1 LYDSLHTV
9 ARITRHVR
17 LKQLETPVA
26 EIISVQMDNFWT
38 GWLNP
43 KNKRPWLLLACIL
56 YTLIGFFLV
65 PLLIKGSI
73 ISFIHDDLEREA
85 TIEKVEFNPY
95 VLSLR
100 VKGFEMRDKDTV
112 RLAAFDELFVN
123 LQTSSLFRWAWTFR
137 EISLSGPH
145 FFFERFDV
153 EDNRLSRI
161 LTDAAEEDPEE
172 TVQGESD
179 GLPRLLIH
187 SLIVKDGNG
196 DLKDNVPPSPVETH
210 LGPINV
216 VVQELNTL
224 PDLYGQQS
232 VTIKLPHGATLSW
245 QGSLSLSPLDSEGEL
260 VLKGS
265 RLDQTIA
272 YLKSMFQLEA
282 ISASLS
288 TRFNYRIRVDN
299 DGRVEFEV
307 DGMEA
312 ELDDLAI
319 SGLPPVTEFLSVPGI
334 TLHGGAIR
342 FPEQSLQFESIRIN
356 EPQLEAWLDEQGEI
370 SLMQLIRN
378 KEGRTSTGPADAA
391 MTPWKISVDELVLE
405 GGRAKLSDRS
415 FTPGASLALND
426 LQLSLSGI
434 SNREGSKFPI
444 DFSGGLD
451 EGGRFGFSGELGYL
465 PQFSLAGTVK
475 TDALSLTPAQPYVK
489 QRAHIVTEHGTL
501 NLEAELSLEDSRQIT
516 LGGSLELNE
525 VEFNDSLENVHL
537 MGLKNLDIDRFDVDL
552 AEHSLHLSRVILE
565 QPFVRIVIK
574 EDRTTNLSGLV
585 VAKDPVTA
593 GNEEITEPFTVIVGG
608 IGVQNGAMDFSDLS
622 LPLPFATHI
631 ANLDGTISTL
641 ATNSTEPAS
650 VRLEGQVD
658 EYGLARID
666 GTMNLF
672 DPMLHTDT
680 TVEFKNLLM
689 SSLSPYSVQF
699 AGHEITQGKLD
710 LDLRYVI
717 EKGQLD
723 GQNDVTL
730 SDLVL
735 GKKVDHPDAASL
747 PLGLAVAL
755 LKDSNGVI
763 DIDLPVAGDI
773 NDPEFRI
780 GGVIWQA
787 FAGLITKVVTAPF
800 RLLGSLIGID
810 SEDLG
815 QFQFL
820 AGRSDLT
827 PPELEKITQLE
838 TALQQ
843 RPELSIEIHGV
854 TDPAIDI
861 PALKFNHLLETVLER
876 LGSEIASEDAKGLML
891 DQEIRGILASI
902 FSQRF
907 PDIPLESLKATHMKP
922 PPDDPEANPVLDEL
936 AYSADLRDRL
946 LASEPV
952 SEQDLAGLATA
963 RAEAVRKAFLVSGQF
978 SEDRVVI
985 VESVEVESED
995 GEWIVMELAVAAE

>member
-1 LYDSLHTV
+1 
-9 ARITRHVR
+9 
-17 LKQLETPVA
+17 
-26 EIISVQMDNFWT
+26 MDNFQA

-43 KNKRPWLLLACIL
+43 KSKRLWLLLACIL

-65 PLLIKGSI
+65 PLLVKDSI
-73 ISFIHDDLEREA
+73 ISFIHDDLGREA

-95 VLSLR
+95 ALSLR

-112 RLAAFDELFVN
+112 RLAAFDEFFVN

-137 EISLSGPH
+137 EINLSGSY
-145 FFFERFDV
+145 FFFERYDV
-153 EDNRLSRI
+153 GDNRLSRI
-161 LTDAAEEDPEE
+161 LTDAAEDDPEE
-172 TVQGESD
+172 TAQAETN

-187 SLIVKDGNG
+187 SLVVKDGNG
-196 DLKDNVPPSPVETH
+196 GLKDNVPPIPFETH

-216 VVQELNTL
+216 VIQELNTL
-224 PDLYGQQS
+224 PDRYGQQS
-232 VTIKLPHGATLSW
+232 VTIELPQGATLSW
-245 QGSLSLSPLDSEGEL
+245 QGSLSLSPLDSKGEL
-260 VLKGS
+260 LLEGS
-265 RLDQTIA
+265 RLDQTAA
-272 YLKSMFQLEA
+272 YLKSMFPLEA

-288 TRFNYRIRVDN
+288 TRFDYHLLVEN
-299 DGRVEFEV
+299 DGRVEFKV

-312 ELDDLAI
+312 ELDNLAI
-319 SGLPPVTEFLSVPGI
+319 AGLSPVTEFLSVPRI

-342 FPEQSLQFESIRIN
+342 FPEQSLQIESIRID
-356 EPQLEAWLDEQGEI
+356 EPQLEAWLDQQGEI
-370 SLMQLIRN
+370 SLTQLIPN
-378 KEGRTSTGPADAA
+378 EGDRMATGPPDAA
-391 MTPWKISVDELVLE
+391 ASPWKISVDELILE

-415 FTPGASLALND
+415 FKPGASLGLTD
-426 LQLSLSGI
+426 LKLSLSEI
-434 SNREGSKFPI
+434 SNREGSKIPI
-444 DFSGGLD
+444 DLSGGLD
-451 EGGRFGFSGELGYL
+451 EGGRFGFNGELGYL

-475 TDALSLTPAQPYVK
+475 TDELSLIPAQPYVG
-489 QRAHIVTEHGTL
+489 RWAHIVIEHGAL
-501 NLEAELSLEDSRQIT
+501 NSETELALENSRKIT
-516 LGGSLELNE
+516 AGGSLELHGL
-525 VEFNDSLENVHL
+525 EFNDSLENQRLV
-537 MGLKNLDIDRFDVDL
+537 GLNKLDIDRFDLDL
-552 AEHSLHLSRVILE
+552 AEHSLRLSRVILE
-565 QPFVRIVIK
+565 QPFGRIVIN

-585 VAKDPVTA
+585 VANDPATVS
-593 GNEEITEPFTVIVGG
+593 NEEITEPFTVIVGG

-672 DPMLHTDT
+672 DPILHTDT
-680 TVEFKNLLM
+680 NVEFKNLLM

-699 AGHEITQGKLD
+699 AGREIAQGKLD
-710 LDLRYVI
+710 LDLRYII
-717 EKGQLD
+717 EKGQLA

-730 SDLVL
+730 SELVL
-735 GKKVDHPDAASL
+735 GEKVDHPDAASL

-763 DIDLPVAGDI
+763 DIDLPVEGDI

-815 QFQFL
+815 QFQYL

-827 PPELEKITQLE
+827 PPELEKIAQLE

-843 RPELSIEIHGV
+843 RPELSIEIQGV

-861 PALKFNHLLETVLER
+861 PALKFIHLRDIVLER
-876 LGSEIASEDAKGLML
+876 TGGESGGEDAENLML
-891 DQEIRGILASI
+891 DEEVRGLFESL
-902 FSQRF
+902 FSERF
-907 PDIPLESLKATHMKP
+907 PDIPLDSLRAAHMNP
-922 PPDDPEANPVLDEL
+922 PPDNPEANPVLDDL

-963 RAEAVRKAFLVSGQF
+963 RAEAVRQAFLASGQF
-978 SEDRVVI
+978 SENRIVI
-985 VESVEVESED
+985 VDSVEVESED